1 MLINGTGAADQ
12 FTGLLLLTP
21 AGQKAVTGANGKA
34 LDFAVLD
41 ELIDLVV
48 DKDGDVDYFMMHSR
62 TIRSY
67 YTLLRGLGGASVNEV
82 IALPSGREVPGY
94 RGVPMFRNDWNP
106 INQVKGTGT
115 NQTTIFAG
123 TLDDGSRMHGISG
136 LTASQMAGINVV
148 PVGESE
154 TKDESITRIK
164 WYAGL
169 ALAIVGGVIG
179 QRIGVKKGRALD
191 DIYREVAW
199 ELKHEAEAEAA
210 REAAAHTLTPG
221 AEELPETG
229 EQNETT
235 EDKGETENG

>member
-1 MLINGTGAADQ
+1 MQAVLDFINNHVRDIFIPLTALALLRVGMCLAQLKRMTHLREKKGAYHAVRGHCEELGVW
-12 FTGLLLLTP
+12 FGALAGLLLPVIVPVSYTHLTLP
-21 AGQKAVTGANGKA
+21 
-34 LDFAVLD
+34 
-41 ELIDLVV
+41 
-48 DKDGDVDYFMMHSR
+48 
-62 TIRSY
+62 
-67 YTLLRGLGGASVNEV
+67 V
-82 IALPSGREVPGY
+82 IVPG
-94 RGVPMFRNDWNP
+94 
-106 INQVKGTGT
+106 
-115 NQTTIFAG
+115 
-123 TLDDGSRMHGISG
+123 L
-136 LTASQMAGINVV
+136 
-148 PVGESE
+148 
-154 TKDESITRIK
+154 

-210 REAAAHTLTPG
+210 REAAAHTLTSG